1 MKKQIFSL
9 VIGLLSFQQLFSQ
22 TENIEREK
30 WADKPAIHHL
40 DNKYSKESAV
50 VLYDNR
56 RVEFIDDAKKNVAEY
71 YTLHRIIHINDDRGI
86 ETFNKIY
93 LGFSET
99 SDVVDVRARTILPGG
114 KIIELDKNN
123 IKDLKEED
131 GAVYK
136 IFALDGLE
144 KGCEVEYLYT
154 FKRSASFFGRE
165 EVQERIPILQTTF
178 SVIAPERL
186 KFEIKTYNFSLAPTD
201 TVINGKRIAQCNV
214 KETPGAD
221 EEKYSF
227 YKVNLNRIEFRL
239 SFNNEVRKGERLFTW
254 TELAKRI
261 FAFYT
266 YYSDKEYKKA
276 AKLATDNGWDKL
288 DGEAAKI
295 IAVENYVKKGYSYN
309 EDLKSEDGNK
319 LENVLQNKI
328 GGTIGISRL
337 YAAIFQSL
345 DVKYQ
350 FVLTGNRT
358 KFIIDRNFENW
369 NNCDD
374 PLFYF
379 PAENKFIAPTRP
391 DFRYPW
397 IVPEW
402 AGTNGLFCKTISV
415 GSLTT
420 AIAEVKPIALEDYTK
435 SYENIDS
442 KLELNKD
449 LDSLNIDARESFGG
463 YDAVSMRDA
472 FNYANDEQ
480 KRTFIKELAKA
491 VSSTD
496 HIISSE
502 VLNKEFEDANSN
514 LPVVLHIKTKSDA
527 LIERAGDKLLLK
539 IGLAIGPQVEMYQ
552 EKPRQAPVDIDFGHV
567 EERKIDFVIPDGYT
581 ISNPNDLKI
590 DQTFK
595 DNGELTMGFVSGY
608 EIKGNVLSVHIME
621 EYRKPFYPLAEF
633 DQFRKIINAS
643 SDFNKVVLILVKKS

>member
-50 VLYDNR
+50 ILYDNR
-56 RVEFIDDAKKNVAEY
+56 RVEFVDDVKKDVAEY

-86 ETFNKIY
+86 ESFNKIY

-99 SDVVDVRARTILPGG
+99 SDVVDVKARTILPGG

-131 GAVYK
+131 GGVYK

-144 KGCEVEYLYT
+144 KGCEIEYLYT
-154 FKRSASFFGRE
+154 FKRSSSFFGRE
-165 EVQERIPILQTTF
+165 VIQDRIPVLQTIF
-178 SVIAPERL
+178 SVVAPERL
-186 KFEIKTYNFSLAPTD
+186 RFELKPYNFSLSPTD
-201 TVINGKRIAQCNV
+201 TVINGKRIAQCNI
-214 KETPGAD
+214 KETAGA
-221 EEKYSF
+221 ENEKYSF
-227 YKVNLNRIEFRL
+227 YQVNLNRIEFRL
-239 SFNNEVRKGERLFTW
+239 SYNNEVRKGERLFTW

-276 AKLATDNGWDKL
+276 GKLATDNGWDKL
-288 DGEAAKI
+288 DGETAKI
-295 IAVENYVKKGYSYN
+295 IAVENYVKKAYSYN

-328 GGTIGISRL
+328 GGTIGMSRL

-350 FVLTGNRT
+350 FVLTANRT
-358 KFIIDRNFENW
+358 KVIIDRNFENW
-369 NNCDD
+369 NNCDN

-442 KLELNKD
+442 KLELSKD
-449 LDSLNIDARESFGG
+449 MDSLSIDAKQSFGG

-480 KRTFIKELAKA
+480 KRTFIKEMAKA

-502 VLNKEFEDANSN
+502 VLNKEFEDENTN

-552 EKPRQAPVDIDFGHV
+552 EKPRQMPIDIDFGHI
-567 EERKIDFVIPDGYT
+567 EERKIDFIIPEGYA
-581 ISNPNDLKI
+581 ISNANDLKI
-590 DQTFK
+590 EQTYK
-595 DNGELTMGFVSGY
+595 NNDELTMGFVSSY

-621 EYRKPFYPLAEF
+621 EYRKPFYPLAQF
-633 DQFRKIINAS
+633 DSFRKIINAS

>member
-9 VIGLLSFQQLFSQ
+9 IIGVLSFQQLFSQ
-22 TENIEREK
+22 TSNIEREK

-56 RVEFIDDAKKNVAEY
+56 RVEFIDEPKNEVAEY

-99 SDVVDVRARTILPGG
+99 SDVVDVKARTILPGG

-131 GAVYK
+131 GGVYK

-154 FKRSASFFGRE
+154 FKRSTSFFGRE
-165 EVQERIPILQTTF
+165 VVQERIPILQTTF
-178 SVIAPERL
+178 SIIAPDRL
-186 KFEIKTYNFSLAPTD
+186 RFEIKPYNFSLSPTD
-201 TVINGKRIAQCNV
+201 TVISGKRIAQCNI
-214 KETPGAD
+214 KETAGAED
-221 EEKYSF
+221 EKYSF
-227 YKVNLNRIEFRL
+227 YGANLERIEFKL
-239 SFNNEVRKGERLFTW
+239 SFNDMIRKGERLFTW

-261 FAFYT
+261 FAVYT
-266 YYSDKEYKKA
+266 YYSDKEYKKVTQMVA
-276 AKLATDNGWDKL
+276 DNGWDKL
-288 DGEAAKI
+288 NGEVAKI
-295 IAVENYVKKGYSYN
+295 TAVENFVKKSYSYN
-309 EDLKSEDGNK
+309 EDLKSEEGNK
-319 LENVLQNKI
+319 LENVIQKKI
-328 GGTIGISRL
+328 AGTIGITRL

-345 DVKYQ
+345 DIKYQ
-350 FVLTGNRT
+350 FVLTGNRS
-358 KFIIDRNFENW
+358 KYIIDRGFENW

-379 PAENKFIAPTRP
+379 PVENKFIAPSRP
-391 DFRYPW
+391 DYRYPW

-420 AIAEVKPIALEDYTK
+420 AIAEVKPIVLEDYTQ

-442 KLELNKD
+442 RLELNKN
-449 LDSLNIDARESFGG
+449 LDSLSIDSRESFGG

-472 FNYANDEQ
+472 FNFANDEQ

-527 LIERAGDKLLLK
+527 LIESAGDKLLVK

-552 EKPRQAPVDIDFGHV
+552 EKPRQAPVDIDFGHI
-567 EERKIDFVIPDGYT
+567 EERKIDFIIPDGYT
-581 ISNPNDLKI
+581 ISNANDLKI

-595 DNGELTMGFVSGY
+595 DNGELTMGFASGY

-621 EYRKPFYPLAEF
+621 EYRKPFYPLAQF